1 MIEVSSLCR
10 VNPMYTFWQVQ
21 TLKELVLL
29 TRRPILISPLAR
41 PITFCSLQDD
51 ALSFLSPSTERK
63 KTLHFNLGQHQPV
76 HSSHPQQLYLKTQKT
91 EIARDCVYKNHSC
104 AKSLI
109 PESELSS
116 VFRASLRFRVMRV
129 HLAGSR
135 WPAPARSSLG
145 GWLSACVRLSCGEL
159 SL

>member
-1 MIEVSSLCR
+1 MMLLVFFL
-10 VNPMYTFWQVQ
+10 QA
-21 TLKELVLL
+21 LKE
-29 TRRPILISPLAR
+29 
-41 PITFCSLQDD
+41 Q
-51 ALSFLSPSTERK
+51 

-91 EIARDCVYKNHSC
+91 EIARDCVYKNQSC

-116 VFRASLRFRVMRV
+116 VFKASLRFRVMKV

-145 GWLSACVRLSCGEL
+145 GWLSACVRLSRGEL
-159 SL
+159 IL